1 MGFCHVS
8 LIPRAQKSGTG
19 QFSAPTLL
27 APSIT
32 LPFRLLFSLLWT
44 FNSCILDSCHQSPT
58 QSMAPILWQRTIF
71 NSTKVIHSVS
81 PLGNVSKGQKH
92 LWACNKRETI
102 TTTTHGYLGCTW
114 MVTKAGVAQESL
126 HPLRNENGDPA
137 LHPLWQQP
145 LERHRDNPFTSPPSL
160 SPPTQEK
167 NCRSSLWLTAWS
179 RENFKLFTMK
189 QCLWVAED
197 PRVVCSKPPVAG
209 WWRRQVCQELRSH
222 LFDFSMWPFPCCTVD
237 IIHYQYFSD
246 GFPSAD
252 CSDNQWT

>member
-1 MGFCHVS
+1 M
-8 LIPRAQKSGTG
+8 G

-145 LERHRDNPFTSPPSL
+145 LERHRDNPFTSSPSL

-167 NCRSSLWLTAWS
+167 KNVDHLCGSLHDPGKISNYSLWSDVCEWQKIPDWS
-179 RENFKLFTMK
+179 APSHQL
-189 QCLWVAED
+189 QDGGED
-197 PRVVCSKPPVAG
+197 
-209 WWRRQVCQELRSH
+209 RS
-222 LFDFSMWPFPCCTVD
+222 
-237 IIHYQYFSD
+237 
-246 GFPSAD
+246 AR
-252 CSDNQWT
+252 N